1 LIRALWAIL
10 LFQQSSLDLH
20 QSEIPPAMQQL
31 AVAIGII
38 FLALKVSEKL
48 QDMINR
54 NKKDLAAAPALFK
67 IELKSDPTVEF
78 RLGAL
83 DRAIESKVER
93 REFEDSRRETREQL
107 SSINTK
113 LDRMWGSR
121 SALTGERISGD

>member
-1 LIRALWAIL
+1 MIRALWAIL

-31 AVAIGII
+31 AVAIGIV

-54 NKKDLAAAPALFK
+54 KKDIAAAPALFK

-83 DRAIESKVER
+83 DRAIENKVER